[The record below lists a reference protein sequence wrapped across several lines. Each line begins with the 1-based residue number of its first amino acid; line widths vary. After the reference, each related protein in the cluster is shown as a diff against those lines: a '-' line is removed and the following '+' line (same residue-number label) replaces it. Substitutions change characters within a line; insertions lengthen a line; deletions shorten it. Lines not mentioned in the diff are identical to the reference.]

1 MGHSSGCQGIL
12 ERAFAFA
19 PIFGVAG
26 GDGFG
31 INSVER
37 QRSIELVLREVPQNI
52 CALLRRLSFVHPVLN
67 VGKLSLLLT

>member
-1 MGHSSGCQGIL
+1 MIGVYGVGFTCCLSVFLMGHSSGCQGIL

-37 QRSIELVLREVPQNI
+37 QRSIELVLREVPQSI
-52 CALLRRLSFVHPVLN
+52 
-67 VGKLSLLLT
+67 